1 MKVYFIA
8 DLHFGHRKIIG
19 FDNRPWDSLQSMEA
33 EMIRRWNERVT
44 DRDHVFIVGDFCAFS
59 SMSHAAAIL
68 RRLKGHKHLIR
79 GNHDLR
85 EPVFDSF
92 FEDVSDY
99 RQITVRAFGEKQNLV
114 LCHYFRP
121 FFRGARQG
129 GIHLY
134 GHTHNSRVAEMDMHI
149 DEARSYNKT
158 GSIKNFHFAGY
169 GNIFFNFSD
178 NPVFDEDICDFML
191 FSGRIDHRAVFN

>member
-1 MKVYFIA
+1 MQPVSVKGDYLMKVYFIA

-129 GIHLY
+129 GIHFVRTYPQFTGRGDGGALSKIP
-134 GHTHNSRVAEMDMHI
+134 GMGRHPV
-149 DEARSYNKT
+149 RS
-158 GSIKNFHFAGY
+158 
-169 GNIFFNFSD
+169 
-178 NPVFDEDICDFML
+178 L
-191 FSGRIDHRAVFN
+191 

>member
-99 RQITVRAFGEKQNLV
+99 RQIHGPGLRGETESGALSLFQALFQRRPAGRDSFVRIYPQFPG
-114 LCHYFRP
+114 
-121 FFRGARQG
+121 RGDG
-129 GIHLY
+129 GALSKIPGMGRHP
-134 GHTHNSRVAEMDMHI
+134 V
-149 DEARSYNKT
+149 RS
-158 GSIKNFHFAGY
+158 
-169 GNIFFNFSD
+169 
-178 NPVFDEDICDFML
+178 L
-191 FSGRIDHRAVFN
+191 